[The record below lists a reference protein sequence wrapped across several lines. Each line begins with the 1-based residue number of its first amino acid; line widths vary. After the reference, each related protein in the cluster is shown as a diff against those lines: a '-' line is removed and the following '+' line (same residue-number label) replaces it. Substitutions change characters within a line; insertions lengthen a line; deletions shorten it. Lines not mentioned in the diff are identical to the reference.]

1 VGLIQYHDIAEFN
14 ATGMKMKDGR
24 ELPAALLVLATGYK
38 GQDHLVR
45 GFFGDAVADRVGKIW
60 GFDEADQELRNMWME
75 TPQQGLWFTGG
86 SFAQC
91 RMYSKYLAMQIKA
104 REEGLV

>member
-1 VGLIQYHDIAEFN
+1 
-14 ATGMKMKDGR
+14 
-24 ELPAALLVLATGYK
+24 
-38 GQDHLVR
+38 
-45 GFFGDAVADRVGKIW
+45 
-60 GFDEADQELRNMWME
+60 MWME

>member
-1 VGLIQYHDIAEFN
+1 
-14 ATGMKMKDGR
+14 M
-24 ELPAALLVLATGYK
+24 LATGYN

-45 GFFGDAVADRVGKIW
+45 GFFGDAVADRFGKVS

-104 REEGLV
+104 QEEGLV